1 MVNDMTQASFGDQ
14 PLKPKKVPARC
25 KIEDYY
31 AAYLKDNRQIHLGRI
46 YEETITIA
54 TNMVI
59 SQFGPPGRIRVDE
72 VAHDVA
78 TSVLMNI
85 IVKRK
90 PVDNWFKLLKK
101 ISNNLTC
108 RWMIN
113 HLYKRQNTWSLEGM
127 DREME
132 EFRDEIPDHHVSY
145 AEMESLQHAL
155 ERTMDLM
162 DGLLSSF
169 RKPAEAVCAH
179 TALELAVGEKPVI
192 FSKMSPR
199 QQTFTNILRAKID
212 RIMHNVTSSEG
223 MSAILHG
230 HTI

>member
-1 MVNDMTQASFGDQ
+1 MVTAMGQERKQTH
-14 PLKPKKVPARC
+14 C

-31 AAYLKDNRQIHLGRI
+31 AAYLQDGRQIHVGRI
-46 YEETITIA
+46 YNETITIA
-54 TNMVI
+54 KNMVI
-59 SQFGPPGRIRVDE
+59 SQYGPPGRIRVDE

-78 TSVLMNI
+78 TSVVMNI

-113 HLYKRQNTWSLEGM
+113 NLYKRANVWSLEGM

-132 EFRDEIPDHHVSY
+132 EFCDEIPDHHVSY
-145 AEMESLQHAL
+145 AETESLQHAMT
-155 ERTMDLM
+155 RTIELIDDLM
-162 DGLLSSF
+162 AEC

-179 TALELAVGEKPVI
+179 TALSLAIGEKPVI
-192 FSKMSPR
+192 YNKMTPR
-199 QQTFTNILRAKID
+199 QQTFVQIIRRRIESILSNLID
-212 RIMHNVTSSEG
+212 PKQLG
-223 MSAILHG
+223 AILHG
-230 HTI
+230 RTI